1 MNSMKNT
8 LFDTECIEKYTV
20 DLGWTNHMLCVY
32 IFSLPFTSYVEMSES
47 VVSSHSVF
55 DWRGANESGIVQR
68 IR

>member
-1 MNSMKNT
+1 MNSMENT

-55 DWRGANESGIVQR
+55 D
-68 IR
+68 